1 MNLLKRLLKYL
12 SPFGKNIAAI
22 VVANILYAFFSLFS
36 FTMIAP
42 FLSVLFGHAE
52 QMAAKPDFAFTLDAI
67 IGTFNYYMGE
77 IIAHSGKVYALLY
90 VAVSMVILSL
100 LSNFFRYMAMYTLA
114 PVRAGFL
121 KNLRKDIYHQ
131 IIVLPLSFYSQ
142 ERRGDILNRMG
153 SDVQEVE
160 WSIIS
165 TLQSLCRDPFLIILY
180 MIALFKISAPL
191 TLVSLLILPLVGY
204 LIAIIGKS
212 IKRNSVKA
220 QQILGHMSSIFEESI
235 GGLKIIKGYNAIDL
249 ADEQFKAE
257 DEKFYKLHRKIFRIT
272 ELGSPLIEILCIIAL
287 TVILFI
293 GSRMVLNSGGTI
305 PAEIFMMFIL
315 IFSRLIQPAKT
326 LVSSIYTV
334 QKGMASAQRIYQILD
349 GDEVIEEVADP
360 IRINKLEKEIE
371 YRHVSFAYKENEEV
385 LHDINFTLHKGEF
398 IALVGASGSGK
409 STIVDLLPRFYDIQ
423 QGEILVDGIDSRQL
437 KISDLRG
444 LFGIVNQD
452 VTLFNDTIHNNI
464 AFGMENVTR
473 EMVEQAAKVAHAHDF
488 IMEMENGYD
497 TIVGDRGM
505 KLSGGQR
512 QRLSIARAVLKNPE
526 VLILDEATSA
536 LDTESEHIVQTALQ
550 ELMHNRTA
558 IVIAHRLSTIR
569 KANLILFIENGRIVE
584 RGTHEE
590 LMEAHGAYY
599 RFCAVQQ

>member
-1 MNLLKRLLKYL
+1 MDLLKRLLKYL

-22 VVANILYAFFSLFS
+22 LVANILYAFFSLFS

-52 QMAAKPDFAFTLDAI
+52 QMATKPDFAFTLDAI

-100 LSNFFRYMAMYTLA
+100 LSNFFRYMAMYALA

-191 TLVSLLILPLVGY
+191 TLVSLLILPIVGY

-220 QQILGHMSSIFEESI
+220 QQILGRMSSIFEESI

-249 ADEQFKAE
+249 ADEQFKSE

-272 ELGSPLIEILCIIAL
+272 ELGSPLIEVLCIVSL

-293 GSRMVLNSGGTI
+293 GSRMVLTSGGTI
-305 PAEIFMMFIL
+305 QAEIFMMFIL

-349 GDEVIEEVADP
+349 GDEVIEEVANP
-360 IRINKLEKEIE
+360 ILINKLNKEIE
-371 YRHVSFAYKENEEV
+371 YRHVSFAYNEGEEI

-423 QGEILVDGIDSRQL
+423 QGEIIVDGIDSRQL

-550 ELMHNRTA
+550 ELMQNRTA

-569 KANLILFIENGRIVE
+569 KADLILFIENGRIVE
-584 RGTHEE
+584 RGNHEE
-590 LMEAHGAYY
+590 LMDAHGAYY
-599 RFCAVQQ
+599 RFCAIQQ